1 MPCKQLHR
9 TLLSLGKPRCFCA
22 FFLFVCHLAFSACRQ
37 FVLFVCL
44 QGKTWVSM
52 FLFFSLHLLHT
63 WSQQMRLLT
72 KPGSGGGHWLLK
84 DSCSIQVFDHI
95 CCVIWN
101 LFTWLL
107 DCISL
112 KIMTCA
118 FLCKF
123 TTQSVELTDWVLFV
137 VRNKVKL
144 CFCFF
149 LPRNTRKRLQKELPC
164 KAQEQSHFNLV
175 ICHGDTP
182 LSEIR
187 ISN

>member
-1 MPCKQLHR
+1 M
-9 TLLSLGKPRCFCA
+9 SSSFF
-22 FFLFVCHLAFSACRQ
+22 FFLACRQ

-95 CCVIWN
+95 CRVIWN

-123 TTQSVELTDWVLFV
+123 TAVCWTNRLSIICCQKQSKIVFL
-137 VRNKVKL
+137 
-144 CFCFF
+144 FF

-164 KAQEQSHFNLV
+164 KAQEQSRFNLV
-175 ICHGDTP
+175 ICHCDTP

>member
-1 MPCKQLHR
+1 
-9 TLLSLGKPRCFCA
+9 
-22 FFLFVCHLAFSACRQ
+22 
-37 FVLFVCL
+37 
-44 QGKTWVSM
+44 M

-63 WSQQMRLLT
+63 WSQQMHLLT

-118 FLCKF
+118 YLCKF
-123 TTQSVELTDWVLFV
+123 TAVCWTNRLSIICCQKQSKIVFLF
-137 VRNKVKL
+137 
-144 CFCFF
+144 FF
-149 LPRNTRKRLQKELPC
+149 Y
-164 KAQEQSHFNLV
+164 LV
-175 ICHGDTP
+175 IQENSYKRSCHVRRRNSHV
-182 LSEIR
+182 LIWWFVMVILLLVRSESLTRHEEIKFTKNKALGAPDCCR
-187 ISN
+187 Y

>member
-1 MPCKQLHR
+1 M
-9 TLLSLGKPRCFCA
+9 SSS
-22 FFLFVCHLAFSACRQ
+22 FFLACRQ

-95 CCVIWN
+95 CRVIWN

-123 TTQSVELTDWVLFV
+123 TAVCWTNRLSIICCQKQSKIVFLF
-137 VRNKVKL
+137 
-144 CFCFF
+144 FY
-149 LPRNTRKRLQKELPC
+149 
-164 KAQEQSHFNLV
+164 LV
-175 ICHGDTP
+175 IQENAYKRSCHVRRRNSHV
-182 LSEIR
+182 LIWWFVIVILLLVRSESLTRHEEIKFTKNKALGAPDCCR
-187 ISN
+187 Y